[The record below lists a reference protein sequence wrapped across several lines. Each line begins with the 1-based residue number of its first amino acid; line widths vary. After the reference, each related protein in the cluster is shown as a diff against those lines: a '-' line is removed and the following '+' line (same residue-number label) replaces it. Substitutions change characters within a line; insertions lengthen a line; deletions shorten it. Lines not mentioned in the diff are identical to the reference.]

1 MLSFLS
7 SYGVW
12 ILLIGGML
20 LMHRG
25 HGGGHSGG
33 HSGGCGA
40 GHTSHTSGKQ
50 PATSDHADHGEIP
63 KHTVN
68 LAKVTV
74 DAQHRDAS

>member
-25 HGGGHSGG
+25 HG
-33 HSGGCGA
+33 GGCGA

-74 DAQHRDAS
+74 DAQRRDAS